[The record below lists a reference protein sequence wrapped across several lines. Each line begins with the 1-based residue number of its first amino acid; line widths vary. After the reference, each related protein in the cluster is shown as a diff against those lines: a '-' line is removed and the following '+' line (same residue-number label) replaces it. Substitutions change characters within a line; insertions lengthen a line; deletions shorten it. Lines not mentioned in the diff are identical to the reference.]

1 MESWKDNICFI
12 LVEPKEPGNIGA
24 AARAMKNMGFRKLEM
39 VRPGDFLS
47 NEAREMACSS
57 SDLLES
63 AKIYPKFSDA
73 LRDKNLVIGTTRRP
87 GRHRGIIV
95 PLKES
100 IGKIL
105 AASRKNRVAILFG
118 RERTGLT
125 NQEGARCGFL
135 INIPSDLSS
144 PSLNLAQSVM
154 LVAYELSQKRFKAKS
169 PELVKHEKLETLFR
183 HIESTLRLLEY
194 SPRGNSDLEKS
205 IMRNLKHFIGRAG
218 LTEYEMK
225 MIHGLCTQVERRMKN
240 RKLKNVSLK

>member
-1 MESWKDNICFI
+1 METWKDNICFM

-39 VRPGDFLS
+39 VGPGDFLS

-57 SDLLES
+57 SDLLEG

-73 LRDKNLVIGTTRRP
+73 LKDKNLVIGTTRRS

-125 NQEGARCGFL
+125 NREIAECGFL
-135 INIPSDLSS
+135 ITIPSDPSS
-144 PSLNLAQSVM
+144 PSLNLSQSVM
-154 LVAYELSQKRFKAKS
+154 LVAYELSQKKFRAQS
-169 PELVKHEKLETLFR
+169 PKLVKHEELENLFR

-194 SPRGNSDLEKS
+194 TPRGHSDLEKS

-218 LTEYEMK
+218 LTEWELK
-225 MIHGLCTQVERRMKN
+225 MLHGLCTQVERRIK
-240 RKLKNVSLK
+240 KKIDYLSL